1 MGSSFGFTW
10 YMVRM
15 VRMKGFMGV
24 IGGLIGIIFS
34 VCGFGIMGWAGI
46 KNDVLS
52 RRVGLIAGIVMTA
65 VSVLSIIGALIGHS
79 ASGGDLIMLAIPAL
93 YTISLVMTA

>member
-1 MGSSFGFTW
+1 MKVLLFLA
-10 YMVRM
+10 
-15 VRMKGFMGV
+15 KGFETMEA
-24 IGGLIGIIFS
+24 S
-34 VCGFGIMGWAGI
+34 VFIDIMGWAGI